1 MPCLRTGFLDQ
12 RRGERG
18 VLPIGNHPA
27 HDAAAEDVEQDIE
40 VEGRPAFGP
49 PEPGDIPGPGLVGA
63 RGHQLGLGVAGMT
76 ALIAPLSHR
85 LVRGQDP
92 VHRALGAQILAF
104 IEQRRDD
111 LGR

>member
-1 MPCLRTGFLDQ
+1 MGPRSRVMSQDQ
-12 RRGERG
+12 
-18 VLPIGNHPA
+18 VC
-27 HDAAAEDVEQDIE
+27 
-40 VEGRPAFGP
+40 
-49 PEPGDIPGPGLVGA
+49 GA

-92 VHRALGAQILAF
+92 VHRALGAQIPAF

>member
-1 MPCLRTGFLDQ
+1 MGPRSRVMSQDQ
-12 RRGERG
+12 
-18 VLPIGNHPA
+18 VWL
-27 HDAAAEDVEQDIE
+27 
-40 VEGRPAFGP
+40 GP
-49 PEPGDIPGPGLVGA
+49 

-92 VHRALGAQILAF
+92 VHRALGAQIPAF